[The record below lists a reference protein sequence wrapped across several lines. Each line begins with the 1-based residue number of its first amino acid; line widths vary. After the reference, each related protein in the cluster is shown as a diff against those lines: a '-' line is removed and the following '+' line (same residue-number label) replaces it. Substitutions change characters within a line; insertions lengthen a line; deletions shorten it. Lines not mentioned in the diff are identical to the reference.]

1 MPSRNP
7 YSIAV
12 PPDTEQYYRAFG
24 DIGHEDNPDVPFVP
38 SAMTRY
44 IHPDV
49 GNDLTPDALAAI
61 FGLANQGQTEQQ
73 NKLAVEIL
81 ERNPEILACW
91 QVRVNTMVGV
101 DWACEGNHCKEA
113 DEFLKRVPGNADR
126 GLLNFRQFMESAGNA
141 LLPGFCCHETCW
153 LPGGADVEGWYRV
166 PEYYFTHRFF
176 PGGTSFNNP
185 LLIRETQGFIRQSE
199 RLTPAEKWVIHRS
212 SIRSG
217 DPARGGLIRPLAWL
231 HLLHLNM
238 LKFGARYAEK
248 YCSPFLLAQIAL
260 SDKVAF
266 EEEVRKLKLLLSNM
280 GTDSGAIFSNNTTV
294 TPMELQGTGNTIYGQ
309 MLGILTSLINKLMLG
324 QTSTTTAEN
333 SNRSIGQVH
342 NIVRHDLLVGD
353 CRALE
358 CTVNA
363 QILAPWHRF
372 KYGEGEPPKMV
383 FDVTPFKDAAAVASL
398 IKDLSTA
405 GLEPEDLEEVSRIV
419 GIKVKKAPK
428 PEVSASGFDA
438 KQKSGEVAK

>member
-1 MPSRNP
+1 M
-7 YSIAV
+7 
-12 PPDTEQYYRAFG
+12 
-24 DIGHEDNPDVPFVP
+24 
-38 SAMTRY
+38 
-44 IHPDV
+44 
-49 GNDLTPDALAAI
+49 GNDLTPDALACI
-61 FGLANQGQTEQQ
+61 FNLANQGQTEQQ

-101 DWACEGNHCKEA
+101 DWACEGDHAKEA
-113 DEFLKRVPGNADR
+113 DEFLKRVPGNADK

-153 LPGGADVEGWYRV
+153 MPGGGDVEGWYRL
-166 PEYYFTHRFF
+166 PEYYFTHRFY
-176 PGGTSFNNP
+176 PGGTSFNSP

-199 RLTPAEKWVIHRS
+199 RLTPPNKWVIHRS

-217 DPARGGLIRPLAWL
+217 DPARGGLVRPLAWI
-231 HLLHLNM
+231 HLFWM
-238 LKFGARYAEK
+238 STMKFGLRYTEK
-248 YCSPFLLAQIAL
+248 FCSPFLLAQIAL

-266 EEEVRKLKLLLSNM
+266 EEEVRKLKVLMSNM
-280 GTDSGAIFSNNTTV
+280 GTDSGAIFSNNTTI
-294 TPMELQGTGNTIYGQ
+294 TPMELQGTGNAIYAQ
-309 MLGILTSLINKLMLG
+309 MLGLLTSMINKLMLG

-358 CTVNA
+358 CTVNS

-398 IKDLSTA
+398 IKDLAGA

-419 GIKVKKAPK
+419 GVKVKKAPK
-428 PEVSASGFDA
+428 PEITAQPFGGKPANS
-438 KQKSGEVAK
+438 EVPK